1 MKKYIIILTISSFL
15 WFIPKATA
23 QTKQETKKTELAIK
37 KKGKYALLVRN
48 AEHLKAAIQTG
59 MEYKTKS
66 EKIDFQIVICGKV
79 MQEITTN
86 QEILSQIQS
95 AINQKHLKI
104 LACGLS
110 LKKLDINPTLLPSEM
125 TSTTNG
131 LTYIFGLQELGYKTI
146 TL

>member
-1 MKKYIIILTISSFL
+1 M
-15 WFIPKATA
+15 
-23 QTKQETKKTELAIK
+23 
-37 KKGKYALLVRN
+37 
-48 AEHLKAAIQTG
+48 KAAIQTG

-104 LACGLS
+104 LACGLTM
-110 LKKLDINPTLLPSEM
+110 KKLSFEIDKKNRLK
-125 TSTTNG
+125 
-131 LTYIFGLQELGYKTI
+131 IFL
-146 TL
+146 

>member
-23 QTKQETKKTELAIK
+23 QTKQEIKKTEQAIK

-48 AEHLKAAIQTG
+48 VEHLKAAIQTG
-59 MEYKTKS
+59 MEFKTRS
-66 EKIDFQIVICGKV
+66 NKIDFQIVICRKV
-79 MQEITTN
+79 IQEITSN
-86 QEILSQIQS
+86 NKLQSQIQL
-95 AINQKHLKI
+95 AINQKQFKI

-125 TSTTNG
+125 KSTTNG